1 MPIDNFNYG
10 VILVEIALEKNMNTK
25 PLKYN
30 KLIAVKLTSSQFEI
44 LDEVVKSGK
53 FSAMGIN
60 SASEFIR
67 EAIDTFLVD
76 KQGVIG
82 WDRVENYFEQ

>member
-1 MPIDNFNYG
+1 
-10 VILVEIALEKNMNTK
+10 MNTK

-44 LDEVVKSGK
+44 VDEVVKSGK

-67 EAIDTFLVD
+67 EAIDTFLLE
-76 KQGVIG
+76 KKGSIG
-82 WDRVENYFEQ
+82 WDKVENYFEHHQ

>member
-1 MPIDNFNYG
+1 
-10 VILVEIALEKNMNTK
+10 MNTK

-30 KLIAVKLTSSQFEI
+30 KLIAVKLTTSQFEI

-53 FSAMGIN
+53 FSARGIN

-67 EAIDTFLVD
+67 DAIDTFLAEN
-76 KQGVIG
+76 KGYIG
-82 WDRVENYFEQ
+82 WDRVEDYFEHQHQQG